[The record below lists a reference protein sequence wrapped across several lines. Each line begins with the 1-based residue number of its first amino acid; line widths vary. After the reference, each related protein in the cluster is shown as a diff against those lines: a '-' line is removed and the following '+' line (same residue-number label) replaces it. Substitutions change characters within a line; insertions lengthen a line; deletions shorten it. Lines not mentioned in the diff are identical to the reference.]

1 MTELLMSVT
10 SLQVGKVFPELRAM
24 VQYLAENRRLWND
37 MYLADIEADTFKTP
51 AEKLTEKVCLPG
63 WQRYQLWP

>member
-1 MTELLMSVT
+1 MNLS

-51 AEKLTEKVCLPG
+51 AEKVTEKVHLPG
-63 WQRYQLWP
+63 WRMHLLWF